1 MIKFLTPFFFF
12 LSLGITA
19 QNIKDSCISAPVFSF
34 SYGHQFPFGDL
45 QNRFGSNNNVGFSGG
60 YKLKSNWLFE
70 FSTDFIFGTNVK
82 DTTIVD
88 HLQNNQNWIINQLGE
103 EGIILIQQ
111 RGQVFSFKAGK
122 VFDII
127 GPNQNS
133 GLIFKLGAGWLRHKI
148 RVDNQYNRIP
158 QLSQE
163 NLVFYDRLTSGLQL
177 SQFIGYQHMSNNRLT
192 NFYFGFDFLQGFTK
206 GRRDYQIDLMGP
218 ANEKRIDLLWGIK
231 FGWIVPVFRQAPND
245 FYLN

>member
-1 MIKFLTPFFFF
+1 MKIAVIGSGYVGLVTGTCLAETGNELLFVLLSLSLNMIKFLTPFFFF

-111 RGQVFSFKAGK
+111 RGQVFSFK
-122 VFDII
+122 
-127 GPNQNS
+127 S
-133 GLIFKLGAGWLRHKI
+133 GLTRKKLFRSEKTLF
-148 RVDNQYNRIP
+148 N
-158 QLSQE
+158 
-163 NLVFYDRLTSGLQL
+163 
-177 SQFIGYQHMSNNRLT
+177 HM
-192 NFYFGFDFLQGFTK
+192 
-206 GRRDYQIDLMGP
+206 
-218 ANEKRIDLLWGIK
+218 
-231 FGWIVPVFRQAPND
+231 
-245 FYLN
+245 